1 MQPKSA
7 KNLGGAFGPN
17 KMNVVKHLLRMFM
30 HRLFSILLFCV
41 LTQQSV
47 LAQFRVEVSGVGLT
61 KIPIAIAQF
70 RDEGVPPQDVASI
83 VRNDL
88 ERSGQYRSI
97 STNELVDESQ
107 YPNLELLR
115 QSGADAFVAGSV
127 TKLSSGQFE
136 VRFRLWDVVRG
147 EDLGAQSFV
156 VASPDLRLAAHRIS
170 DFVYE
175 NLSAEKGIFST
186 RVAYVTKSEN
196 AYSLW
201 ISDVDGENAQSALN
215 SPEPIISPTW
225 SPDGKS
231 VAYVSFEQRK
241 PVVYVHKIVD
251 GTRKIVANFKG
262 SNSAP
267 AWEPNGQSLV
277 VALSQN
283 GFQQLY
289 AINLANGAK
298 RKLFSSLGVDTEPVF
313 SADGETLFF
322 VSDRSGGPQIY
333 RVTLPNGEP
342 ERVTFTGAQSMS
354 PAISPDGK
362 YLAYISKVDGSHKL
376 NLLEIAS
383 RVVTPLTDTVA
394 DERPSFSPNGRL
406 IIYATTD
413 GGRKNLMMTTI
424 DGRVKSKL
432 ATQTGDMREPH
443 WGPYVA
449 LQ

>member
-1 MQPKSA
+1 MLKNSWRTLIKSV
-7 KNLGGAFGPN
+7 LG
-17 KMNVVKHLLRMFM
+17 
-30 HRLFSILLFCV
+30 ILIISV
-41 LTQQSV
+41 LTQHAAV
-47 LAQFRVEVSGVGLT
+47 AQFRVEVSGVGLT
-61 KIPIAIAQF
+61 KIPIAFAQF
-70 RDEGVPPQDVASI
+70 RDEGVSPQAISSI
-83 VRNDL
+83 VRQDL
-88 ERSGQYRSI
+88 ERSGQYRAI
-97 STNELVDESQ
+97 RMNEVVDETQ
-107 YPNLELLR
+107 HPDLALLR

-127 TKLSSGQFE
+127 VKLADGQFE
-136 VRFRLWDVVRG
+136 VRFRLWDVVKS
-147 EDLGAQSFV
+147 EDLGAESFV
-156 VASPDLRLAAHRIS
+156 VTASDLRLAAHRIS

-175 NLSAEKGIFST
+175 NLSAEKGVFST

-201 ISDVDGENAQSALN
+201 VSDVDGENAQSALN

-225 SPDGKS
+225 SPDGAS

-241 PVVYVHKIVD
+241 PVVYVHKIAD

-277 VALSQN
+277 VALAQN

-289 AINLANGAK
+289 AINLKSGAK

-313 SADGETLFF
+313 SADGDTLFF

-342 ERVTFTGAQSMS
+342 ERITFTGAQSMS

-362 YLAYISKVDGSHKL
+362 YLAYISKTDGSHKL

-383 RVVTPLTDTVA
+383 RVVTPLTETVA

-413 GGRKNLMMTTI
+413 AGRKSLMMTTI

-432 ATQTGDMREPH
+432 AIQIGDMREPH
-443 WGPYVA
+443 WGPYVTPK
-449 LQ
+449 

>member
-1 MQPKSA
+1 MKA
-7 KNLGGAFGPN
+7 VLG
-17 KMNVVKHLLRMFM
+17 VLLIFAW
-30 HRLFSILLFCV
+30 
-41 LTQQSV
+41 TQQV
-47 LAQFRVEVSGVGLT
+47 AVAQFRVNVSGVGMT
-61 KIPIAIAQF
+61 KIPIAFAQF
-70 RDEGVPPQDVASI
+70 RDEGVSPQPISKI

-88 ERSGQYRSI
+88 ESSGQYTAI
-97 STNELVDESQ
+97 GVNELIDETQRPDLAS
-107 YPNLELLR
+107 LR
-115 QSGADAFVAGSV
+115 HLGADAFVVGSV
-127 TKLSSGQFE
+127 AKLMTGQFE
-136 VRFRLWDVVRG
+136 VRFRLWDVVKN
-147 EDLGAQSFV
+147 EDLGAESFV
-156 VASPDLRLAAHRIS
+156 VEATDLRLAAHRIS

-186 RVAYVTKSEN
+186 RITYVTKFETT
-196 AYSLW
+196 YSLW
-201 ISDVDGENAQSALN
+201 ISDVDGENAQSTLN

-225 SPDGKS
+225 SPDGAS

-241 PVVYVHKIVD
+241 PVVYVHRIAD

-283 GFQQLY
+283 GLQQLY
-289 AINLANGAK
+289 SVNLKSGTK
-298 RKLFSSLGVDTEPVF
+298 RKLLSSLGIDTEPVF

-333 RVTLPNGEP
+333 RATLPNGEP
-342 ERVTFTGAQSMS
+342 ERITFTGEQSMS

-362 YLAYISKVDGSHKL
+362 YLAYISKKSDGSHKL

-383 RVVTPLTDTVA
+383 RVVTPLTDTLA

-432 ATQTGDMREPH
+432 ATQLGDMREPH
-443 WGPYVA
+443 WGPYA
-449 LQ
+449 TSQ

>member
-1 MQPKSA
+1 MNLF
-7 KNLGGAFGPN
+7 KNSWHTLVKTALG
-17 KMNVVKHLLRMFM
+17 
-30 HRLFSILLFCV
+30 ILLISA
-41 LTQQSV
+41 LAQQAAF
-47 LAQFRVEVSGVGLT
+47 AQFRVEVSGVGLT
-61 KIPIAIAQF
+61 RIPIVFAQF
-70 RDEGVPPQDVASI
+70 RDEGLSPQPISKI
-83 VRNDL
+83 VGSDL
-88 ERSGQYRSI
+88 ERSGQFRAI
-97 STNELVDESQ
+97 GTHELVDETQ
-107 YPNLELLR
+107 IPDLAMLR

-127 TKLSSGQFE
+127 AKLANGQFE
-136 VRFRLWDVVRG
+136 VRFRLWDVVKS
-147 EDLGAQSFV
+147 EDLGAESFV
-156 VASPDLRLAAHRIS
+156 VTATDLRLAAHRIS

-175 NLSAEKGIFST
+175 NLIAEKGVFST
-186 RVAYVTKSEN
+186 RVAYVTKSET

-241 PVVYVHKIVD
+241 PVVYVHKIAD

-289 AINLANGAK
+289 AINLENGSK
-298 RKLFSSLGVDTEPVF
+298 KKLFSSLGVDTEPVF
-313 SADGETLFF
+313 SADGDTLFF

-342 ERVTFTGAQSMS
+342 ERITFTGAQSMS

-362 YLAYISKVDGSHKL
+362 YLAFISKADSSHKL

-383 RVVTPLTDTVA
+383 RVVTPLTDTMA

-406 IIYATTD
+406 IVYATTD

-443 WGPYVA
+443 WGPYVEP
-449 LQ
+449 Q